1 MAEEISAKAITSNS
15 ANLTMTKEYL
25 VVKGKHFQ
33 VRNGYLNCSTHTQSV
48 SIKDILSMEYLTMRS
63 KRLFILFMVLMTF
76 VVFGGVGIR
85 KTLYVTRQID
95 KEVQKIENVY
105 NQVADED
112 IDINITGSVKGVFS
126 ELGIKGIIIVYAL
139 FVVGSVGC
147 FVLYWIKPI
156 RVLYISTLG
165 MIIAVE
171 RKYYDK
177 EKLDCIVE
185 EWYQLN
191 CL

>member
-1 MAEEISAKAITSNS
+1 MVQEISAKAITSNS

-33 VRNGYLNCSTHTQSV
+33 VRNGYLNSSSQTQAISV
-48 SIKDILSMEYLTMRS
+48 KDILSMEYLTMRS

-76 VVFGGVGIR
+76 VVFGGAGIR
-85 KTLYVTRQID
+85 KTLSVTRQID

-105 NQVADED
+105 NSVADED
-112 IDINITGSVKGVFS
+112 IDVNITGSVKGIFS
-126 ELGIKGIIIVYAL
+126 ELGIKGMIIVYAL
-139 FVVGSVGC
+139 LIVGSVGC
-147 FVLYWIKPI
+147 FVLYWLKPI

-171 RKYYDK
+171 RRFYDK
-177 EKLDCIVE
+177 SQLDSIVNT
-185 EWYQLN
+185 WQMQLW
-191 CL
+191 